1 MQTLIFIL
9 LGVLI
14 IALCVIIYKQKV
26 DIADYK
32 SMAKAQMRDFVEI
45 KNLLTSGTT
54 KGWNSGTDYGSAIC
68 DEIYKLQKQVNGT
81 QGITL

>member
-32 SMAKAQMRDFVEI
+32 SMAKAQMRDFIEI
-45 KNLLTSGTT
+45 KNVLSSTAT
-54 KGWNSGTDYGSAIC
+54 KVWNSGTDTGSEIC
-68 DEIYKLQKQVNGT
+68 DEIYKLKNK
-81 QGITL
+81 

>member
-1 MQTLIFIL
+1 MTTLIFIL

-26 DIADYK
+26 DIANYK
-32 SMAKAQMRDFVEI
+32 SLSRAQMRDFVEI

-68 DEIYKLQKQVNGT
+68 DEIYKLKNK
-81 QGITL
+81 